1 MWYTRNDYITAPEVR
16 LIDEAG
22 KQLDVFKREDALA
35 MARERE
41 VDLVLIA
48 PQAKPP
54 VAKLIDFQKFLYQEE
69 KKKKEAKKGIKKS
82 ATKDVQ
88 LSLFIGQNDLER
100 QLNKAH
106 EFIADGHQVRVKL
119 ALRGRELGKK
129 TMAFDLLNKFLAQ
142 IPEGQVAS
150 EPNFQG
156 RVLLA
161 VVARKKKS

>member
-22 KQLDVFKREDALA
+22 KQLDVFKREDAL
-35 MARERE
+35 
-41 VDLVLIA
+41 
-48 PQAKPP
+48 AKPP

-150 EPNFQG
+150 EPKFQG